1 MDIEWGRDGT
11 DGQLSSCRRAL
22 ETVKSQEEGW
32 SQPPL
37 CDQRREKSV
46 VRRSRHRPKSRP
58 RQSAPGE
65 RRLGNGHRKSGRYF
79 GYRHDRP
86 RLGAGDEARFGNCD
100 QPRRPHLPR
109 RHYCAR
115 AGHSGR
121 GGCGDATSVLSEGQE
136 VTVSCAEGDTG
147 LIYAGLL
154 DVEVTDVAFG

>member
-1 MDIEWGRDGT
+1 MGP
-11 DGQLSSCRRAL
+11 RRHRRQAL
-22 ETVKSQEEGW
+22 HPAGAPGNREIARRGW
-32 SQPPL
+32 SQPAPL

-121 GGCGDATSVLSEGQE
+121 GGLRRCHQRAFRGTGSYRVVRRRRHRLDLRRLAGCGSDRCG
-136 VTVSCAEGDTG
+136 
-147 LIYAGLL
+147 
-154 DVEVTDVAFG
+154 FG